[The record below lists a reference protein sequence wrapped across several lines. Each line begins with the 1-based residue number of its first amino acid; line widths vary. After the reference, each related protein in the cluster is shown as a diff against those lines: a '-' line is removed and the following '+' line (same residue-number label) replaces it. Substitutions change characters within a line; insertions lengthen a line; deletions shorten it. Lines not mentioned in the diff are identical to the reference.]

1 MGKEFTLNFKFYVIA
16 EIASICLL
24 VWFGS
29 TLVRISELEETPI
42 ISNTVNFTNAD
53 SGVQNSLLTVDVAQN
68 DKYVKIEITQGNPTV
83 TLCPAG
89 DSDNTDCAQ
98 TDSDVI
104 DLKGIDTTDSTVWI
118 VQPGSYTLDISDSQN
133 EPVSY
138 NLSVLHQ
145 PGASTLLRIAVETTI
160 CGIAS
165 IGFGWVIRK
174 ERKKRRLQ
182 GL

>member
-1 MGKEFTLNFKFYVIA
+1 MGRKFALNFKIYVIA

-29 TLVRISELEETPI
+29 TLVRISELEETPVVSDTI
-42 ISNTVNFTNAD
+42 TFTNAD
-53 SGVQNSLLTVDVAQN
+53 SGVQNSLLTVDVAKN
-68 DKYVKIEITQGNPTV
+68 DKFVKLQITQGNPSV
-83 TLCPAG
+83 TLCPVG
-89 DSDNTDCAQ
+89 DSDTTDCAQ
-98 TDSDVI
+98 TDTDVI

-133 EPVSY
+133 EAVTY
-138 NLSVLHQ
+138 NLSMLHQ
-145 PGASTLLRIAVETTI
+145 PGASTLLRIAVEAVI
-160 CGIAS
+160 CGVAS
-165 IGFGWVIRK
+165 IAFGWVILK

>member
-1 MGKEFTLNFKFYVIA
+1 MGKEFALNFKFYVIA
-16 EIASICLL
+16 EIVSICLL

-42 ISNTVNFTNAD
+42 VSDTVNFTNAD

-68 DKYVKIEITQGNPTV
+68 DKYVKIQITQGNPTV

-89 DSDNTDCAQ
+89 DSDNADCAQ
-98 TDSDVI
+98 TDNDVI

-145 PGASTLLRIAVETTI
+145 PGINTLLRIAVEAAI
-160 CGIAS
+160 CGVAS
-165 IGFGWVIRK
+165 IGFGWVIMK

>member
-1 MGKEFTLNFKFYVIA
+1 MNFKFYVIA

-42 ISNTVNFTNAD
+42 VSDTINFTNAD

-68 DKYVKIEITQGNPTV
+68 DKYVKIQITQGNPTV
-83 TLCPAG
+83 TLCPEG
-89 DSDNTDCAQ
+89 DSNDADCAQ
-98 TDSDVI
+98 TDTDVV
-104 DLKGIDTTDSTVWI
+104 DMKGIDTTDSTVWI
-118 VQPGSYTLDISDSQN
+118 VQPGSYTLDISDNQN

-145 PGASTLLRIAVETTI
+145 PGASTLLRIAVEAAI
-160 CGIAS
+160 CGVAS
-165 IGFGWVIRK
+165 IGFGWVIMK

>member
-1 MGKEFTLNFKFYVIA
+1 MA

-29 TLVRISELEETPI
+29 TLVRISELEETPVVSDTI
-42 ISNTVNFTNAD
+42 TFTNAD

-68 DKYVKIEITQGNPTV
+68 DKFVKLQITQGNPSV
-83 TLCPAG
+83 TLCPVG
-89 DSDNTDCAQ
+89 DSDTTDCAQ
-98 TDSDVI
+98 TDTDVI

-133 EPVSY
+133 EAVTY
-138 NLSVLHQ
+138 NLSMLHQ
-145 PGASTLLRIAVETTI
+145 PGASTLLRITVEAVI
-160 CGIAS
+160 CGVAS
-165 IGFGWVIRK
+165 IAFGWVIIK